1 MSDNSFSYIF
11 MQSILKKL
19 FILLVSERKHKEK
32 YQQFETINCIL
43 LSTLH
48 CISFFHK
55 HNTVRTLSRM
65 RTNYIH
71 TRCSILIDNSRRS
84 RTSWAEDD
92 RRKNRSNFT
101 FCVRWLS
108 VRGIFS
114 WCIPSKDFAI
124 INYSWTITAKLTAQ
138 MVRTLYNTVPHVR
151 TIICTKC
158 TYSSL

>member
-1 MSDNSFSYIF
+1 MSAEIRSNLHLQYDSVRTSVSCLIIHFHIF

-32 YQQFETINCIL
+32 YQQFETINYIL

-48 CISFFHK
+48 YISFCHK
-55 HNTVRTLSRM
+55 HNTVRTLSRV

-114 WCIPSKDFAI
+114 WCIPRISQ
-124 INYSWTITAKLTAQ
+124 L
-138 MVRTLYNTVPHVR
+138 
-151 TIICTKC
+151 
-158 TYSSL
+158 